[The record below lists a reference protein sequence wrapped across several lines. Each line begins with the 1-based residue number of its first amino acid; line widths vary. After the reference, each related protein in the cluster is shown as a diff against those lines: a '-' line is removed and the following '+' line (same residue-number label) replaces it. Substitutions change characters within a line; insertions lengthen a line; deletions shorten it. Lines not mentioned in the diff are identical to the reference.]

1 MFTLTITGRPLY
13 IIALYR
19 HTYFT
24 QKLFMRNRK
33 DVQCQVK
40 SLSHLKNGGTNI
52 ILRDPRTGRGPAKL
66 LKNGPGRI
74 TDQEKIEN
82 ADRLAV
88 HGSLIIPG

>member
-19 HTYFT
+19 QRYFT

-40 SLSHLKNGGTNI
+40 NMSHLKNSGTNI
-52 ILRDPRTGRGPAKL
+52 ILRDPRTEKLVRGPARFFKKSRSADHAPR
-66 LKNGPGRI
+66 KN
-74 TDQEKIEN
+74 
-82 ADRLAV
+82 
-88 HGSLIIPG
+88 